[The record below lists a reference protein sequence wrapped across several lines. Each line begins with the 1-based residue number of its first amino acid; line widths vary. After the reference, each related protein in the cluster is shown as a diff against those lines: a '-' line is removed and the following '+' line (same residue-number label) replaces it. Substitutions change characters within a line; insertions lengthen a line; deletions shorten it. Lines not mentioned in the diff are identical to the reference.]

1 MRELHRVRED
11 PSFSKD
17 VSSGAV
23 LRTDIEAFQQRK
35 AKKAEAKKLR
45 DNEQRI
51 TELEQRVADLERLI
65 KEGMQNGR

>member
-1 MRELHRVRED
+1 MRELHRVKED

-23 LRTDIEAFQQRK
+23 LRTDIDAFQQRK
-35 AKKAEAKKLR
+35 LKKAEAKKLR
-45 DNEQRI
+45 ENEIRI
-51 TELEQRVADLERLI
+51 TELEQRVAELERLI